1 MDVAKFKNI
10 FTGLDRAR
18 GLFTFEEE
26 DVSNGKSVGLYR
38 TIKEEPLLKH
48 YQSHFFSNEIW

>member
-10 FTGLDRAR
+10 FTGLNRAR

-48 YQSHFFSNEIW
+48 YQSHLTKVR